1 YLATKPDAALM
12 EQVLI
17 GGDLSKLTSEQRV
30 AYYKAV
36 CESVSLNPL
45 TKPFDYL
52 SLNGKLVLYAKRDAA
67 DQLRRRDGVSVALTD
82 RSLVNDVYV
91 VTARATTPDGR
102 VDESTGAVFIGGL
115 RGDALANAMM
125 KAETKAKR
133 RVTLS
138 ICGLGWLDETEVET
152 IPQARTVVVAETGE
166 IVQGTVKQPELVR
179 QAADD
184 PDVLEKARAYF
195 AATDDDSEPISD
207 KQVQLLASKL
217 GEAIRGDATDR
228 HLFLEQ
234 VLGVSSTSELG
245 KKQASKML
253 EFLLDG
259 YNLKPESV
267 AKVQAL
273 MRQARLAQGQQE
285 LELGRTLAAPE
296 DMLANMRAG

>member
-1 YLATKPDAALM
+1 MSEDKGQYLATKPDAALM

-82 RSLVNDVYV
+82 RSVVNDVYV

-102 VDESTGAVFIGGL
+102 ADESTGAVFIGGL

-138 ICGLGWLDETEVET
+138 ICGMGWLDETEVET
-152 IPQARTVVVAETGE
+152 IPQARVVTVEPETGE
-166 IVQGTVKQPELVR
+166 IVEPSTKPLTESVTPKLDRPGAMKRIAELQAKVFDLSGDFSAPHLKNHLVKHYQVDSVTKLADEQLVAFGTHLRGLVR
-179 QAADD
+179 DLEAAQD
-184 PDVLEKARAYF
+184 P
-195 AATDDDSEPISD
+195 
-207 KQVQLLASKL
+207 
-217 GEAIRGDATDR
+217 G
-228 HLFLEQ
+228 
-234 VLGVSSTSELG
+234 
-245 KKQASKML
+245 
-253 EFLLDG
+253 LLDG
-259 YNLKPESV
+259 V
-267 AKVQAL
+267 RVV
-273 MRQARLAQGQQE
+273 E
-285 LELGRTLAAPE
+285 LS
-296 DMLANMRAG
+296 